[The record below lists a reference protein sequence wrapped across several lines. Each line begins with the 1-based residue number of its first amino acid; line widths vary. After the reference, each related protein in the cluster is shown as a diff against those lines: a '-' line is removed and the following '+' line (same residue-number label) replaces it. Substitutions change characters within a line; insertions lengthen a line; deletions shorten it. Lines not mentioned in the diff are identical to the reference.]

1 MRLPLAGS
9 GVDDRFGAFV
19 GWFPR
24 FESKLMPRVSTA
36 ASPVGPSAPRAL
48 WVVIAF
54 LGRRPGW
61 VALSISLLLVNIGI
75 ELALPQILGNAI
87 TRLQDSPVGGGF
99 PLGWSVPTFS
109 GLVVL
114 RTLVGLVLGPI
125 RNRTAITTLGDIR
138 AAVYDSLQRKGF
150 AWHDNARTGELIS
163 RAVTDVGRLQE
174 FLFVCLLFSV
184 DVVAGLVGTLILVF
198 WVSIPLGLIALGSM
212 VPTVLA
218 MGYFAVRLQPRWRR
232 VHDRHG
238 AMSTVIQENIAGVRV
253 VKAFARETAEIEK
266 FRGKREE
273 FLREVSETV
282 NYWAARVPFAQFL
295 FGLGLPLVL
304 WVGGQQVV
312 RGEIL
317 LGDLV
322 KVVFYLLG
330 LGGRIGIVGQ
340 ITNILQNASSAAQR
354 ICEIL
359 DDPSPRPV
367 RRRPAA
373 GGVRGG
379 IRFEGVGFGYGATPS
394 LRVESDRPDAA
405 GARSAPGPRD
415 RPMALEEVTFEVE
428 AGETVAIVGPTGAGK
443 TTLLSLVPGFH
454 VSTRGRVLIDGV
466 DVRDLDPAGLRRDVA
481 MVFQETFLFSASVAD
496 NIAFG
501 RPGAS
506 REDIEQ
512 AARAARADG
521 FIRELAE
528 GYDTV
533 IGERGVSLS
542 GGQRQR
548 LAIARALLVGP
559 RIVLLDDA
567 TSAVDSRTEHEIQD
581 ALGILCRGRT
591 TLVVAHRLATVR
603 RADRIVVLD
612 RGRIVG
618 CGTHES
624 LLKTQDLYRSLFGT
638 QTGEGGL

>member
-1 MRLPLAGS
+1 MTGS
-9 GVDDRFGAFV
+9 PATLGGIPSFSDNLMSG
-19 GWFPR
+19 
-24 FESKLMPRVSTA
+24 ESKRPTPDV
-36 ASPVGPSAPRAL
+36 PSASRAL
-48 WVVIAF
+48 WTILAF
-54 LGRRPGW
+54 LGCRPGW
-61 VALSISLLLVNIGI
+61 VLLSVSLLLVNIGI
-75 ELALPQILGNAI
+75 ELILPQFLGNAI
-87 TRLQDSPVGGGF
+87 TRLQDPVAAQNY
-99 PLGWSVPTFS
+99 PLAWSVMVFS
-109 GLVVL
+109 GLVLL
-114 RTLVGLVLGPI
+114 RTLVGFILGPI

-138 AAVYDSLQRKGF
+138 AAVYDALQRRSF

-184 DVVAGLVGTLILVF
+184 DVLAGLLGTLVLVF
-198 WVSIPLGLIALGSM
+198 LVSAPLGFIALGSM
-212 VPTVLA
+212 LPTVLA
-218 MGYFAVRLQPRWRR
+218 MGYFAIRLQPRWRR

-253 VKAFARETAEIEK
+253 VKAFARESAEIEK

-273 FLREVSETV
+273 FLREVAETV

-312 RGEIL
+312 RGEIP

-330 LGGRIGIVGQ
+330 LGGRIGIIGQ
-340 ITNILQNASSAAQR
+340 ITSILQNASSAAQR

-359 DDPSPRPV
+359 QDTSPGATRNHPV
-367 RRRPAA
+367 A
-373 GGVRGG
+373 GLLHGG
-379 IRFEGVGFGYGATPS
+379 IRFEGVGFDYSSTPS
-394 LRVESDRPDAA
+394 LRVESEKPANPD
-405 GARSAPGPRD
+405 GVPSGSPRGPIA
-415 RPMALEEVTFEVE
+415 ALEEITLTIEP
-428 AGETVAIVGPTGAGK
+428 GETLAIVGPTGAGK

-454 VSTRGRVLIDGV
+454 RPTRGRLLVDGV
-466 DVRDLDPAGLRRDVA
+466 DLRQMDPAALRRSVA
-481 MVFQETFLFSASVAD
+481 IVFQETFLFSASVAD

-501 RPGAS
+501 RPGAT
-506 REDIEQ
+506 RQDIER

-528 GYDTV
+528 GFDTV

-548 LAIARALLVGP
+548 LAIARALLVDP

-567 TSAVDSRTEHEIQD
+567 TSAVDPRTEHEIQD
-581 ALGILCRGRT
+581 ALGALCRGRT
-591 TLVVAHRLATVR
+591 TLMVAHRLATVR
-603 RADRIVVLD
+603 RADRILVLD
-612 RGRIVG
+612 RGRMVG
-618 CGTHES
+618 LGTHEA
-624 LLKTQDLYRSLFGT
+624 LLHSHALYWSLFGG
-638 QTGEGGL
+638 QAGEGGH

>member
-1 MRLPLAGS
+1 
-9 GVDDRFGAFV
+9 
-19 GWFPR
+19 
-24 FESKLMPRVSTA
+24 MPSQTLIAPADV
-36 ASPVGPSAPRAL
+36 PSASRAL
-48 WVVIAF
+48 WTVLAF

-61 VALSISLLLVNIGI
+61 VALSVSLLLVNIGI
-75 ELALPQILGNAI
+75 ELILPQFLGNAI
-87 TRLQDSPVGGGF
+87 TRLQDPVAAQNY
-99 PLGWSVPTFS
+99 PLVWSVAVFS
-109 GLVVL
+109 GLVLL
-114 RTLVGLVLGPI
+114 RTLVGLILGPV

-138 AAVYDSLQRKGF
+138 AAVYDALQRRSF

-184 DVVAGLVGTLILVF
+184 DVLAGLLGTLLLVF
-198 WVSIPLGLIALGSM
+198 LVSAPLGFIALGSM
-212 VPTVLA
+212 LPTVLA
-218 MGYFAVRLQPRWRR
+218 MGYFAIRLQPRWRR

-253 VKAFARETAEIEK
+253 VKAFAREAAEIEK

-273 FLREVSETV
+273 FLREVAETV

-312 RGEIL
+312 RGEIP

-330 LGGRIGIVGQ
+330 LGGRIGIIGQ
-340 ITNILQNASSAAQR
+340 ITSILQNASSAAQR

-359 DDPSPRPV
+359 QDASPGAARCHPVARPI
-367 RRRPAA
+367 
-373 GGVRGG
+373 RGG
-379 IRFEGVGFGYGATPS
+379 IRFEGVGFDYSSTPS
-394 LRVESDRPDAA
+394 LRVESEKPAPSDGGPS
-405 GARSAPGPRD
+405 GNPRSPVA
-415 RPMALEEVTFEVE
+415 ALEEITLTIQP
-428 AGETVAIVGPTGAGK
+428 GETLAIVGPTGAGK

-454 VSTRGRVLIDGV
+454 WPTRGRLLVDDIDV
-466 DVRDLDPAGLRRDVA
+466 CQLDPASLRRNVA
-481 MVFQETFLFSASVAD
+481 IVFQETFLFSASVAD

-501 RPGAS
+501 RPGAT
-506 REDIEQ
+506 REDIERV
-512 AARAARADG
+512 ARAARADG

-548 LAIARALLVGP
+548 LAIARALLVDP

-567 TSAVDSRTEHEIQD
+567 TSAVDPRTEHEIQD
-581 ALGILCRGRT
+581 ALGALCRGRT
-591 TLVVAHRLATVR
+591 TLMVAHRLATVR
-603 RADRIVVLD
+603 RADRILVLD
-612 RGRIVG
+612 RGRMVG
-618 CGTHES
+618 LGIHED
-624 LLKTQDLYRSLFGT
+624 LLHSHDLYRSLFGG
-638 QTGEGGL
+638 QAVEGGR